1 MIAALA
7 RAESNCIA
15 FLKRELAPSQARWQ
29 SVIRLTITSS
39 VILATMNIFRL
50 GEGYWAVITMLLVCG
65 PNVPSSF
72 RKGLERIV
80 GTTLGVSVAYAT
92 YATLFQQPWFLIPAI
107 FACIMVGALV
117 IVRCD
122 APYVGWVFVL
132 SVLIV
137 VSDSHRAFDT
147 IANVAFAREWVVG
160 IGIGLSWI
168 AMRTIFPVHALAA
181 LQSRLRALT
190 AQTRAR
196 IAFVRG
202 QLDSNTDAP
211 SDVTALPPAIDSAQ
225 IQELLLLIRNLLDER
240 PTFRASIDQLTDR
253 VLILESI
260 SVISSSAIGA
270 LRALN
275 EQGRASPFTAHVIA
289 VTESLDTVLVAL
301 QEWIEQLDWK
311 ADGFSRVAIDFS
323 AVDTALVRLAAFHD
337 SEISRLGINPG
348 VAPATH
354 SDPPLPLQSLLPLIG
369 FTALVRAMRASV
381 TNVTLDTA
389 PERQDGSRI
398 RKSIT
403 RALFGLGLRGDAP
416 RGMSFAIRTAIACT
430 IGWIFVTAT
439 GYVSLSTMLVTPLM
453 VVGPTG
459 GSVEAIRIRARLRF
473 LGGLAGGA
481 VGILALVFVV
491 PTIESLAALTCL
503 WVLCAAPFLWIF
515 AGSPRISYFG
525 FQGMFC
531 LSIILIGPLAPSVNM
546 TPLGGRVTGIL
557 LGVIVTYIVFGIV
570 APDYGRNE
578 LFDVGASAFR
588 RIGAIVR
595 SGFPD
600 RPTTYSQLSDM
611 RYRTYA
617 LVLRM
622 RTLAA
627 SLDATPDADSPGL
640 TSSQVGRVEVHLA
653 RLLATANAIAMNRLT
668 GTLSPTLLL
677 DVSELLACADAIE
690 QCCQGIAAAMDE
702 RHFGNMGSMLA
713 TVDARMSELDARLPE
728 IRLRP
733 SVRILGAVD
742 AERVLGQISL
752 YHVASKQ
759 LHDLVAELT
768 DIRTQNERFRAS
780 QRQCLPIHSAQSSTA

>member
-1 MIAALA
+1 MIAALT
-7 RAESNCIA
+7 RAEANCIA

-39 VILATMNIFRL
+39 VILAAMNIFRL

-72 RKGLERIV
+72 RKGLARIA
-80 GTTLGVSVAYAT
+80 GTTIGVSLAYVI
-92 YATLFQQPWFLIPAI
+92 YASLFQQPWFLIPAI
-107 FACIMVGALV
+107 FSCILVGALV

-160 IGIGLSWI
+160 IGVGLSWL
-168 AMRTIFPVHALAA
+168 AMRAIFPVHALET

-190 AQTRAR
+190 AQTRTR

-211 SDVTALPPAIDSAQ
+211 SDATALPPAIDSAQ
-225 IQELLLLIRNLLDER
+225 IQELLLLIRNLIDEK
-240 PTFRASIDQLTDR
+240 PSFRASIDQLTDR

-270 LRALN
+270 LTALS
-275 EQGRASPFTAHVIA
+275 EQGRASPFTTHVASI
-289 VTESLDTVLVAL
+289 TQSLDSVLGAM
-301 QEWIEQLDWK
+301 QEWTEQLDWK
-311 ADGFSRVAIDFS
+311 ADGFSRVIIDFS
-323 AVDTALVRLAAFHD
+323 AVDTALVQLAAFHD
-337 SEISRLGINPG
+337 SEIARLGINPD
-348 VAPATH
+348 AAHAAH
-354 SDPPLPLQSLLPLIG
+354 SNPPTPLRPLLPLIA

-381 TNVTLDTA
+381 TDVTHDSA

-403 RALFGLGLRGDAP
+403 RAMFGLGLRGDEP

-439 GYVSLSTMLVTPLM
+439 GYASLSTMLVTPLM
-453 VVGPTG
+453 VVGPSG
-459 GSVEAIRIRARLRF
+459 GSVEAIRIRSRLRF

-481 VGILALVFVV
+481 VGILAIIFVV
-491 PTIESLAALTCL
+491 PTVESLAALIFI
-503 WVLCAAPFLWIF
+503 WVICAAPFLWIF

-525 FQGMFC
+525 FQGVFC
-531 LSIILIGPLAPSVNM
+531 LSIMLIGPLAPSVDM

-600 RPTTYSQLSDM
+600 RPTTYAQLNDM

-622 RTLAA
+622 RTLGE

-640 TSSQVGRVEVHLA
+640 TSLQVGRVEVQLA
-653 RLLATANAIAMNRLT
+653 RLLAAANSIAMNRLS
-668 GTLSPTLLL
+668 GSLSPTLLR
-677 DVSELLACADAIE
+677 DVSELLACANAIE
-690 QCCQGIAAAMDE
+690 QCCQEIASALDE
-702 RHFGNMGSMLA
+702 RHFDNMGAMLA
-713 TVDARMSELDARLPE
+713 TVDGRMRELDARLPE

-733 SVRILGAVD
+733 SVRILSAVD
-742 AERVLGQISL
+742 AERVLGQVSL
-752 YHVASKQ
+752 YHVAHDR
-759 LHDLVAELT
+759 LHDLVVELI

-780 QRQCLPIHSAQSSTA
+780 QRQYSPVRSAQSSTA